1 MDRTLS
7 SPPVPLRASLFGTA
21 TRGGPPRQLSR
32 DHTGLRMTTRDA
44 GNGGASGQG
53 SSPPTVSTSRPA
65 LIGSAS
71 RPGTR
76 ATAPA
81 QDEANHGASAYIGD
95 CPVLVELIKNDSRRR
110 EIVTGP

>member
-1 MDRTLS
+1 M
-7 SPPVPLRASLFGTA
+7 PVTDAPAGRAAAPNGQYIATGTH
-21 TRGGPPRQLSR
+21 RIR
-32 DHTGLRMTTRDA
+32 
-44 GNGGASGQG
+44 
-53 SSPPTVSTSRPA
+53 V
-65 LIGSAS
+65 